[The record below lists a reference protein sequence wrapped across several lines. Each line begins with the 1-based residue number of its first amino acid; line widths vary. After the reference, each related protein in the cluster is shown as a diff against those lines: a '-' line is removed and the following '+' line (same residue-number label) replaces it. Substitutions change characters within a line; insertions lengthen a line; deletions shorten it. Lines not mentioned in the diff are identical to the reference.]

1 MVILRRFIQVALVL
15 YWIFALTMTHIPH
28 PPPMGPVTSDKVAH
42 FLGYGMLTGLLFLAL
57 WFSRPNMPYLPLIV
71 LGIVMAYGA
80 FDELTQPF
88 FHRDAEFADWLAD
101 SAAAVVAVTILG
113 LIRHFTRPRIAPA
126 PAVR

>member
-1 MVILRRFIQVALVL
+1 MVLLRRLIQVALVL

-28 PPPMGPVTSDKVAH
+28 PPPLGPVTSDKMAH

-57 WFSRPNMPYLPLIV
+57 WFSRPNMRWLPLVV

-88 FHRDAEFADWLAD
+88 FHRDAELADWLAD

-113 LIRHFTRPRIAPA
+113 LIRHFTKPRIAPA
-126 PAVR
+126 EGVR

>member
-28 PPPMGPVTSDKVAH
+28 PPPLGPVTSDKVAH
-42 FLGYGMLTGLLFLAL
+42 FLGYGMLTGLLSLAM
-57 WFSRPNMPYLPLIV
+57 WFSGPNMRYLPLIV

-80 FDELTQPF
+80 FDDLPQPF

-113 LIRHFTRPRIAPA
+113 LIRHFTKPGIAPSEG
-126 PAVR
+126 VR